1 MESCHVS
8 VDHYQAAISL
18 AAPPAG
24 MVQCCPRPGG
34 TKGLTFALSHLKA
47 APHRASFTL
56 LARCTEPNITGKLL
70 KLKFFDAFMRPV
82 MSYSCKFWAPSASN
96 AALLYLERVHV
107 GFPRRLLGA
116 PQLPSPDA
124 EMGRQP
130 CTTSWSKQVLLDM
143 SYVHLHTAVKVD
155 WSEETLLLTVCRR
168 WAGQHACCTIKP
180 RRLGVESCHV
190 SVDHYQ
196 AAISLAAPPAGMVQC
211 CPRPGGTKGLTF
223 ALSHLKAAP
232 HRASFT
238 LLARCTE
245 PNITGKLLKLK
256 FFDAFMRP
264 VMSYSCKFWAPSAS
278 NAALLYLER
287 VHVGF
292 PRRLLGAPQL
302 PSPDAEMGR
311 QPCTTSWSKQVL
323 LDMSYVHL
331 HTAVKVDWS
340 EETLLLT
347 VCRRWAGMLHHKAPK
362 AGSGILSCQC

>member
-168 WAGQHACCTIKP
+168 WAGEPLLMQKAQPLGHHLATIDK
-180 RRLGVESCHV
+180 C
-190 SVDHYQ
+190 
-196 AAISLAAPPAGMVQC
+196 
-211 CPRPGGTKGLTF
+211 F
-223 ALSHLKAAP
+223 
-232 HRASFT
+232 
-238 LLARCTE
+238 
-245 PNITGKLLKLK
+245 K
-256 FFDAFMRP
+256 FFP
-264 VMSYSCKFWAPSAS
+264 APRHLQVKSAS
-278 NAALLYLER
+278 LT
-287 VHVGF
+287 H
-292 PRRLLGAPQL
+292 L
-302 PSPDAEMGR
+302 PSQR
-311 QPCTTSWSKQVL
+311 QGSWPSWP
-323 LDMSYVHL
+323 
-331 HTAVKVDWS
+331 AN
-340 EETLLLT
+340 
-347 VCRRWAGMLHHKAPK
+347 
-362 AGSGILSCQC
+362 